1 MTVSFKGMNRV
12 IAVGAGMLSLGILMG
27 MGIASHVVLTNPQK
41 AATTII
47 KQQAPTL
54 PIVP

>member
-1 MTVSFKGMNRV
+1 MSRV
-12 IAVGAGMLSLGILMG
+12 IVVGVGMLSLGILMG

-47 KQQAPTL
+47 KQKVPTL

>member
-1 MTVSFKGMNRV
+1 MSRV
-12 IAVGAGMLSLGILMG
+12 ISVGAAMLLLGILMG
-27 MGIASHVVLTNPQK
+27 MGIALPVALMSTQR

-47 KQQAPTL
+47 KQKVPNL

>member
-1 MTVSFKGMNRV
+1 MNHV
-12 IAVGAGMLSLGILMG
+12 MYVGVGMLSLGILMG

-47 KQQAPTL
+47 KQKVPTL